1 MSLGKGNEIDA
12 AFVAEPSAGSSL
24 YFDQSWVSMLA
35 TIYPAPQS
43 LISLM
48 KSDDWTNLWVKRHE
62 FRGQSDATPISKII
76 VVDSPL
82 ASVSSPAM
90 CLWLD
95 LQYQC
100 ASSCGSGL
108 NSDQK
113 AIGYPAPI
121 ALLPLLHPWTYLA
134 RSVFIAVHR
143 AHGQIKLLLTT
154 PSSLHNIFQYF
165 ER

>member
-1 MSLGKGNEIDA
+1 MNLGKGNEIDA
-12 AFVAEPSAGSSL
+12 AFVAEPSTGSSL

-62 FRGQSDATPISKII
+62 FRGQSDAISISKII

-82 ASVSSPAM
+82 ASVSSPVM
-90 CLWLD
+90 CSWLD

-113 AIGYPAPI
+113 AIGYPTPI
-121 ALLPLLHPWTYLA
+121 ALLPLLQPWTYLA

-143 AHGQIKLLLTT
+143 AHGQIKLLITA
-154 PSSLHNIFQYF
+154 SRSLHNIFQYF